1 MTSKSVQIIGAGPGG
16 LASALI
22 LASKGYQ
29 VDIYET
35 KPTVGGRTGSIK
47 IGEYTFDIG
56 PTFLMMDFI
65 VTEVFEKAGLNHR
78 DYMQI
83 KEVDPMYRL
92 IYRGE
97 EDLYLYRQDQ
107 EKMKDS
113 LNEKFDNGYEHYQ
126 QFLTKEKTKYDRI
139 LPSLRVP
146 YTNVWDLLRKE
157 IREAL
162 PQLDANISL
171 HDHLGRYYK
180 EEDYKLAFTFQAK
193 YLGMSPWDCPGTF
206 SIIPYIEHSGGIY
219 HIMGGLNQLCEGM
232 ARALKDL
239 GGRIH
244 LNTPVKTVLVED
256 GIARG
261 LDLENGESKYSDH
274 VVINS
279 DFAYSMENLVKE
291 KDRKKYT
298 AKTLK
303 KKKYSC
309 SIFMMYLGV
318 KRRYVHLQ
326 HHNIYFADDYQKNVE
341 EISNTKV
348 LSEDP
353 SIYIQNA
360 IITDP
365 SLAPEGKST
374 LYVLVPVPNNLS
386 EISWNSEEKETFRE
400 KILGML
406 ENKAGLKD
414 LREQIEVEKII
425 SPKDWEEDFN
435 IYQGATFNLAHNIGQ
450 MLYFRP
456 HNKFEDFDRAYL
468 VGGGTHPGSGLP
480 TILQSAMITS
490 DLILERDRLDT
501 EHQSKK
507 KVNK

>member
-1 MTSKSVQIIGAGPGG
+1 MTGKKVQIIGAGPGG

-22 LASKGYQ
+22 LAGKGYQ
-29 VDIYET
+29 VDVYE
-35 KPTVGGRTGSIK
+35 KNPIVGGRTGSIK
-47 IGEYTFDIG
+47 MGGYTFDIG

-65 VTEVFEKAGLNHR
+65 VKEVFEKAGLDHR
-78 DYMQI
+78 NYMEI

-107 EKMKDS
+107 EKMKTS
-113 LNEKFDNGYEHYQ
+113 LNSTFEQGYDHYQ
-126 QFLTKEKTKYDRI
+126 QFLKKEKEKYDRI
-139 LPSLRVP
+139 FPSLRIP

-157 IREAL
+157 LRGAL
-162 PQLDANISL
+162 PKLDANVSL
-171 HDHLGRYYK
+171 HDHLGKYYK
-180 EEDYKLAFTFQAK
+180 EEDFKLAFTFQAK

-206 SIIPYIEHSGGIY
+206 SIISYIEHAGGIH

-232 ARALKDL
+232 ARAVKDL
-239 GGRIH
+239 GGKIH
-244 LNTPVKTVLVED
+244 LNTPVKSIIVDD
-256 GIARG
+256 GKAQG
-261 LDLENGESKYSDH
+261 LELESGEKEYGDH
-274 VVINS
+274 VVLNA
-279 DFAYSMENLVKE
+279 DFAYAMENLLKDR
-291 KDRKKYT
+291 DRKKYT
-298 AKTLK
+298 TEHLK

-309 SIFMMYLGV
+309 SIYMMYLGV
-318 KRRYVHLQ
+318 KRRYDHLE

-348 LSEDP
+348 LSKDP

-360 IITDP
+360 VVTDP

-374 LYVLVPVPNNLS
+374 LYVLVPVPNNTGDVD
-386 EISWNSEEKETFRE
+386 WNDEEKAAFRE

-406 ENKAGLKD
+406 EKKAGLED

-480 TILQSAMITS
+480 TILQSAMISS
-490 DLILERDRLDT
+490 DLISQRDRRDGRG
-501 EHQSKK
+501 
-507 KVNK
+507 